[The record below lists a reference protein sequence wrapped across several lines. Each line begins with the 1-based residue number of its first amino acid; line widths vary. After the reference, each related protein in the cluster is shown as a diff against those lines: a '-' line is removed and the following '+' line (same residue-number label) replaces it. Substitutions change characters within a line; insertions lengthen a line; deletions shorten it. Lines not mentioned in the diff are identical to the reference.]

1 MRWNKDTETIP
12 MLSYFDFLRTC
23 KCHILKLTITIFIS
37 DLKSEYFRLFSKS
50 KDVAFGNGP
59 HT

>member
-1 MRWNKDTETIP
+1 

-23 KCHILKLTITIFIS
+23 KCHILKLTITIFIF